1 MVHTLFAHGQTR
13 EDKAPVSATQQVSGI
28 VGTLHPDLWTLQ
40 HPSQVPWK
48 PQRESTG
55 WPKSWA
61 DPDLNPD
68 SLAGLPWVSYYAFLS
83 FSFLVYRQGL
93 KNTAHGVM
101 RIKLQNVCQVFV
113 QGSTQNGAYQR
124 FSPLSPCA
132 CEDEDS
138 GSIDCA
144 SPGTLQ
150 SCVRV
155 CRDVREGRPGWGHN
169 SSLEM
174 TCWGRTL
181 RSGGRWPI
189 RRREKGSP
197 IAQEPNCTL
206 CVPPPLAPAQVHL
219 SSSPPKIIDSP
230 NSISK
235 QCRLPKDPWGTEKRG
250 FMPRIAAHCLK
261 SS

>member
-1 MVHTLFAHGQTR
+1 
-13 EDKAPVSATQQVSGI
+13 
-28 VGTLHPDLWTLQ
+28 
-40 HPSQVPWK
+40 
-48 PQRESTG
+48 
-55 WPKSWA
+55 
-61 DPDLNPD
+61 
-68 SLAGLPWVSYYAFLS
+68 
-83 FSFLVYRQGL
+83 
-93 KNTAHGVM
+93 M

-150 SCVRV
+150 SCVQV
-155 CRDVREGRPGWGHN
+155 CRDVRIGRPGWGYN
-169 SSLEM
+169 GSLEM

-189 RRREKGSP
+189 RRQEKGSP
-197 IAQEPNCTL
+197 IAQEPNSTL

-235 QCRLPKDPWGTEKRG
+235 QCRPPKDPWGREKGG
-250 FMPRIAAHCLK
+250 FMLRIAAHCLK
-261 SS
+261 SLEKCSEFYTEKLSSPHCPPEGWGARRGSTPSTFLSKMHIPSLPLSPPQG